1 MKTGGG
7 KKTTFETTRQ
17 ANPET
22 NSRLILATAGLDLF
36 SHHPILVGGFNPSEK
51 Y

>member
-7 KKTTFETTRQ
+7 EKTFETTRE

-22 NSRLILATAGLDLF
+22 DSRLILATAGLDLF